1 MDRVASLLKSARE
14 LRRHLFASLPMRV
27 RLAALILVLAN
38 ANAEA
43 WGKFFYALFLTKG
56 VKGMPDIRGQDA
68 LEWYAALPDSKKQ
81 VKIMADK
88 LLPPGYGSKFGHSIY
103 KFALMIAKRPDKVD
117 DELQSLSEYVLK
129 NELGGLQEGSSLSR
143 AENYIIHA
151 VQNRT
156 YNILTRQK
164 REQQRNESMSPP
176 DDDDKQTKQYTDRVQ
191 QELHDQKLELHELL
205 ESPKTHLVLNRVHPD
220 AMTFIEKF
228 LEGYD
233 VKEIV
238 GDPKHGEPGL
248 LPHFNRSQQAGFNFI
263 KTYIPKIY
271 AALQQIAGTEGIA
284 LDLA

>member
-1 MDRVASLLKSARE
+1 MDRVASLLKSAQE
-14 LRRHLFASLPMRV
+14 LRRRLFAALPKGV
-27 RLAALILVLAN
+27 RLAALMMVLADEN
-38 ANAEA
+38 AAG
-43 WGKFFYALFLTKG
+43 WGKFFYAIFLTKG
-56 VKGMPDIRGQDA
+56 VKGMPDIRGKDA
-68 LEWYAALPDSKKQ
+68 LEWFAALPPAKQ
-81 VKIMADK
+81 ELRK
-88 LLPPGYGSKFGHSIY
+88 LTEILPSGYGSQFGHKIY

-117 DELQSLSEYVLK
+117 DELQSLAEYVLK
-129 NELGGLQEGSSLSR
+129 NNLGGLQEGSPLSK

-191 QELHDQKLELHELL
+191 QELHDQRLELHELL

-228 LEGYD
+228 LEGYE

-238 GDPKHGEPGL
+238 GNPKHGEPGL
-248 LPHFNRSQQAGFNFI
+248 LPHFNRSEQAGFNFI

-271 AALQQIAGTEGIA
+271 AALQQIAGTEGID